1 MENLAF
7 FGGRRIVDSTGAQL
21 HNPWAYTD
29 LEDALKRHLGAR
41 YVLLVNSGTSAI
53 TAALQAAG
61 VGPGDEVVTVGSLL
75 DRSRCRHLQLQCDT
89 RFRRCRPADLQH

>member
-21 HNPWAYTD
+21 HDPWAYTD

-61 VGPGDEVVTVGSLL
+61 VGPGDEVVTVAHSWIAHVAAIFNCNAIPVFADV
-75 DRSRCRHLQLQCDT
+75 DRR
-89 RFRRCRPADLQH
+89 DLQH